1 MKEKML
7 IGVFY
12 IIEITLLLLS
22 FFLSIPSVIKI
33 IGIVFMIVLMTL
45 TTKINNSIIDW
56 ERYIKKW
63 DDPEL
68 TFEEFYSL
76 YSVMP
81 EKFQLNSFDVTYR
94 YKDISFKTYIDY
106 YKYMKFFERYKEQKK
121 EMKRTEIQANLIKE
135 LQRDLAA
142 KQEENDQWVKENL
155 KENVH
160 IGQTNI

>member
-12 IIEITLLLLS
+12 IIEIALLLLS

-121 EMKRTEIQANLIKE
+121 EKKRTEIQTNLIKE

-155 KENVH
+155 KEDVH
-160 IGQTNI
+160 IEQTSI

>member
-12 IIEITLLLLS
+12 IIEIALLLLS

-33 IGIVFMIVLMTL
+33 IGIVFMIVLMIL

-121 EMKRTEIQANLIKE
+121 EKKRTEIQAELIKE

-142 KQEENDQWVKENL
+142 KQKENDQWVKENF
-155 KENVH
+155 KKDVH
-160 IGQTNI
+160 IEQTSI